1 MPALQE
7 AFDHFDALPSSLT
20 GISFYF
26 ALFRTQDRV
35 NPAAVIHYYFR
46 APASTGVCPRV
57 ANPVPAP
64 RKYKGMVPYDGRDFM
79 SR

>member
-26 ALFRTQDRV
+26 ALFRMQDRV
-35 NPAAVIHYYFR
+35 NPAAVIQYSFR
-46 APASTGVCPRV
+46 TPALTGICLWM
-57 ANPVPAP
+57 ADPAHIIVQT
-64 RKYKGMVPYDGRDFM
+64 RAGFL
-79 SR
+79 

>member
-7 AFDHFDALPSSLT
+7 TFDHFDALPSSLT

-26 ALFRTQDRV
+26 ALFRMQDRV
-35 NPAAVIHYYFR
+35 NPAAIIHYYFR
-46 APASTGVCPRV
+46 ALALTGVCTRV
-57 ANPVPAP
+57 ANPVPAF
-64 RKYKGMVPYDGRDFM
+64 RKFKGIVPYDGSDFT